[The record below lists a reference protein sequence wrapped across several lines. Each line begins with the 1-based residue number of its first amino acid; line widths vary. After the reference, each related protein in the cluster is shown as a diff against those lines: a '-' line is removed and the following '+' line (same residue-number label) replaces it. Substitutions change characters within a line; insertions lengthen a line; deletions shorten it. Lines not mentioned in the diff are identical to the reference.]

1 MYTDSINC
9 THKIVVEKLEPKLQG
24 KKPEDQQEGNFDSKI
39 VVKPGVNYLFEK
51 LKPKSKFKYA
61 LRFSYLFET
70 SMRKHEKFYYLT
82 LVLQNKKLV
91 IESRLYNSHE

>member
-1 MYTDSINC
+1 MSQNYKGKNQKIN
-9 THKIVVEKLEPKLQG
+9 
-24 KKPEDQQEGNFDSKI
+24 KKVILIQKI
-39 VVKPGVNYLFEK
+39 VVKPGVNYLFQK